1 MPRQARQASGT
12 GIYHVIMPR
21 QARQASGTGIY
32 HVMMRG
38 INHQNIFEEQED
50 YYQFLNTLDLMAQSY
65 ESDGTPAGR
74 NYILYAYCL
83 MSNHIHLLIRERE
96 DNIGMAIKR
105 IASSYVY
112 YYNHKYSR
120 DGHLFRERFKS
131 EPVNDMA
138 YFVTLLR
145 YIHQNP
151 VKAGMVKEVKDYEF
165 SSWQEYEDKKSTLF
179 PLCDTR
185 TVLNRIS
192 YKELNDLVNAPLSD
206 DVSCLDIEDASKG
219 RPSDDQV
226 MMLIKEKTGVTNS
239 SVFQQLPDEIRRSVL
254 IELKGKRASLRQ
266 LERLTG
272 IGKSMIYRM

>member
-1 MPRQARQASGT
+1 MPRRARQT
-12 GIYHVIMPR
+12 
-21 QARQASGTGIY
+21 SGTGIY

-50 YYQFLNTLDLMAQSY
+50 YYQFLNTLEMMAQSY

-131 EPVNDMA
+131 EPVNDIA
-138 YFVTLLR
+138 YFVT
-145 YIHQNP
+145 
-151 VKAGMVKEVKDYEF
+151 F
-165 SSWQEYEDKKSTLF
+165 S
-179 PLCDTR
+179 
-185 TVLNRIS
+185 N
-192 YKELNDLVNAPLSD
+192 
-206 DVSCLDIEDASKG
+206 CLQI
-219 RPSDDQV
+219 
-226 MMLIKEKTGVTNS
+226 
-239 SVFQQLPDEIRRSVL
+239 
-254 IELKGKRASLRQ
+254 
-266 LERLTG
+266 
-272 IGKSMIYRM
+272 

>member
-1 MPRQARQASGT
+1 MPRQARES
-12 GIYHVIMPR
+12 
-21 QARQASGTGIY
+21 SGTGIY

-50 YYQFLNTLDLMAQSY
+50 YYQFLTTLDVMAQSY
-65 ESDGTPAGR
+65 ESDGTPVGR

-96 DNIGMAIKR
+96 DTIGMAIKR

-131 EPVNDMA
+131 EPVNDIA

-151 VKAGMVKEVKDYEF
+151 LKAGMVERVKDYEF
-165 SSWQEYEDKKSTLF
+165 SSWGEYIDKDSTLF

-185 TVLNRIS
+185 TVLSRIPF
-192 YKELNDLVNAPLSD
+192 NDLDELVNDPLSD
-206 DVSCLDIEDASKG
+206 DIVCLDIGNVRIAG
-219 RPSDDQV
+219 TPGNHCNPS
-226 MMLIKEKTGVTNS
+226 LILIV
-239 SVFQQLPDEIRRSVL
+239 VL
-254 IELKGKRASLRQ
+254 I
-266 LERLTG
+266 G
-272 IGKSMIYRM
+272 IRTRIGLVAVNRIAVVDDSFCRST

>member
-1 MPRQARQASGT
+1 
-12 GIYHVIMPR
+12 
-21 QARQASGTGIY
+21 
-32 HVMMRG
+32 
-38 INHQNIFEEQED
+38 
-50 YYQFLNTLDLMAQSY
+50 MAQSY

-131 EPVNDMA
+131 EPVNDIA

-151 VKAGMVKEVKDYEF
+151 VKAGMVAEVKDYEF
-165 SSWQEYEDKKSTLF
+165 SSWDEYIDKNSTLF
-179 PLCDTR
+179 PL
-185 TVLNRIS
+185 
-192 YKELNDLVNAPLSD
+192 
-206 DVSCLDIEDASKG
+206 
-219 RPSDDQV
+219 
-226 MMLIKEKTGVTNS
+226 
-239 SVFQQLPDEIRRSVL
+239 QQLPADIKKSLL

-272 IGKSMIYRM
+272 ISKSMIYRM

>member
-1 MPRQARQASGT
+1 MPRQSRES
-12 GIYHVIMPR
+12 
-21 QARQASGTGIY
+21 SGTGIY

-50 YYQFLNTLDLMAQSY
+50 FYQFLTTLDVMSQSY
-65 ESDGTPAGR
+65 EPDGTPLGR

-96 DNIGMAIKR
+96 DTIGMAIKR

-151 VKAGMVKEVKDYEF
+151 VKAGMVDEVKDYEF
-165 SSWQEYEDKKSTLF
+165 SSWHEYKDKAGVLF
-179 PLCDTR
+179 PLCDTQA
-185 TVLNRIS
+185 VLNRIP
-192 YKELNDLVNAPLSD
+192 YNELDALVNEPLSD
-206 DVSCLDIEDASKG
+206 DVACLDIEDASKG

-226 MMLIKEKTGVTNS
+226 MLLIKEKTGATNS
-239 SVFQQLPDEIRRSVL
+239 SAFQQLPDEIKRSVL
-254 IELKGKRASLRQ
+254 IELKGRRASLRQ

-272 IGKSMIYRM
+272 IGKCMIYRMS